1 MENKM
6 IRDEITAELFS
17 MQDKKFGEFQSRLCP
32 TLSADRFIG
41 VRTPE
46 LRKYA
51 KKLLKTEPRLYL
63 SRSLNLGDKK
73 PVILLTLKVI

>member
-1 MENKM
+1 MLT
-6 IRDEITAELFS
+6 DEIIERLYT

-32 TLSADRFIG
+32 TLNADRFIG

-51 KKLLKTEPRLYL
+51 KELQKRDDIGEFL
-63 SRSLNLGDKK
+63 SHVPHTYFD
-73 PVILLTLKVI
+73 